1 MYKNC
6 LAMLAVAGN
15 MAACFCHQ
23 SSVSTPDSN
32 GAATDII
39 MQLCTRVGTMCIVN
53 IYQQCMSGILG
64 KKMGYFQYFQHLCD
78 NSTDNCN
85 ILNKK

>member
-32 GAATDII
+32 GAATAIS

-53 IYQQCMSGILG
+53 IYQRCMSGILG
-64 KKMGYFQYFQHLCD
+64 KKYGIFSIFSALM
-78 NSTDNCN
+78 
-85 ILNKK
+85 